1 MTIRYYLVRRLAL
14 VAFVVLG
21 ISVIT
26 FAVARVIPTD
36 PAVVYAGPMAR
47 GPALEEARRILK
59 LDRPLYEQ
67 YLSYMS
73 GLVKGDWGTSLRT
86 KRPVLGDM
94 MLFLPVTLQLVII
107 SMLIAIPAGVA
118 LGALTAERKGK
129 FIDFVMRIFAVGGV
143 SLPSFFIALLFQ
155 VFFFRI
161 LNLFPVAN
169 MLSIETMQSNPIHP
183 VTHMPLVDA
192 LITGNFSALTESL
205 RYLVLP
211 VLALA
216 AYPTG
221 VVMRMT
227 RSAMLE
233 SMEQDHIRMARA
245 MGVPRRVIVYRYALK
260 NALAPVLTVTGL
272 LFAYS
277 IIGAFFIE
285 LIFNWPGIGRYATD
299 AMLALDYPAIMGVTL
314 LVALVYVFVNLAVD
328 LMLIWIDPRVVLN

>member
-1 MTIRYYLVRRLAL
+1 MTIRTYLVRRLILL
-14 VAFVVLG
+14 VVVVLG

-26 FAVARVIPTD
+26 FTVARVIPTD

-47 GPALEEARRILK
+47 GPALEEARRILR

-67 YLSYMS
+67 YLSYMG
-73 GLVKGDWGTSLRT
+73 GLAHGDWGSSLRT
-86 KRPVLGDM
+86 KRSVLGDI
-94 MLFLPVTLQLVII
+94 MLFLPVTLQLVIT
-107 SMLIAIPAGVA
+107 SMLIAVIAGIG
-118 LGALTAERKGK
+118 LGAFTAQKKGR

-155 VFFFRI
+155 VVMFRI
-161 LNLFPVAN
+161 LHLFPVGG
-169 MLSIETMQSNPIHP
+169 MFSIETMHNNPITP
-183 VTHMPLVDA
+183 VTNAPLVDA
-192 LITGNFSALTESL
+192 LITGNFSAFTEGL

-233 SMEQDHIRMARA
+233 SMEQDYIRMARA
-245 MGVPRRVIVYRYALK
+245 MGVPSRTIVYRYALK
-260 NALAPVLTVTGL
+260 NALGPVLTVTGL

-285 LIFNWPGIGRYATD
+285 LIFNWPGIGRYATTSI
-299 AMLALDYPAIMGVTL
+299 LALDYPAIMGVTL
-314 LVALVYVFVNLAVD
+314 MVALVYVFINLVVD
-328 LMLIWIDPRVVLN
+328 LLLVWIDPRVVLS